1 VGLPQ
6 ANRLKHRRDFE
17 AVYKRGK
24 RYGDSHLTL
33 ISLTSEEAQLSESKF
48 GISISLKVSKRAVI
62 RNRLKRQIRAALRS
76 LLGEITPGWR
86 VIIIVKPK
94 AIECKYEHFLR
105 ELKEL
110 LIKAR
115 IINGHS

>member
-1 VGLPQ
+1 MGLPQ
-6 ANRLKHRRDFE
+6 ANRLKHRQDFE

-24 RYGDSHLTL
+24 RYSDSHLTL
-33 ISLTSEEAQLSESKF
+33 ITLTSEQQEVKASKF
-48 GISISLKVSKRAVI
+48 GISISLKVSKKAVI
-62 RNRLKRQIRAALRS
+62 RNRLKRQIRGVLRS
-76 LLGEITPGWR
+76 VLEEITPGWR